1 MSNVITV
8 VWPSLLSYHQ
18 NRLGNL
24 GSLNLLLIMGNVW
37 KFFSIN
43 LDFTKFSSKQSRRKG
58 KNIPPI
64 TVRQGTTPINTPTY
78 IVPIQ
83 FSLRDTSWSLPA
95 SLRQVS
101 SFAWTPCE
109 AASLGEWKGAAGGL
123 LLRLGTRWKFK
134 SHFIKD
140 DFWEIPN
147 LLPMAQE
154 FFKVHFN

>member
-83 FSLRDTSWSLPA
+83 FSLRHVMVSPSFSTTGFLIRLDPMWSCISGGVEGGGWRA
-95 SLRQVS
+95 AAQIGHKMEIQVA
-101 SFAWTPCE
+101 FHKRW
-109 AASLGEWKGAAGGL
+109 
-123 LLRLGTRWKFK
+123 LLRNTK
-134 SHFIKD
+134 SASHGSRVLQSPF
-140 DFWEIPN
+140 
-147 LLPMAQE
+147 
-154 FFKVHFN
+154 